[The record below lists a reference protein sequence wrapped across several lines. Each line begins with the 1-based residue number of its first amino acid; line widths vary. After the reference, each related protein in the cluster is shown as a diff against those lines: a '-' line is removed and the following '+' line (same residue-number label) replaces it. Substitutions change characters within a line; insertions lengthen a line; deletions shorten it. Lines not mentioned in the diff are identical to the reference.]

1 MVTNFAEISHNP
13 KGIKFLMD
21 LPADAF
27 TSIASADNLYI
38 TDESIVVKLV
48 RDYLDC
54 RKDLPLLDEENPKK
68 DWSNLN
74 EEEIKK
80 RKEDE
85 TKAQEEEN
93 KKVEEAKKVALDE
106 YNKLDELGKIQH
118 DWNKKVEDI
127 HTKATDRL
135 AIKRL
140 TKEEKKE
147 LFRSIR
153 YSFLHHEE
161 LLKLAADPQFE
172 LAKDFIVEGLTYKL
186 DQKDKNVLG
195 EKLKINVHPRVY
207 YGGFDP
213 KLAKGTSEDPNLNPN
228 LNKLF

>member
-1 MVTNFAEISHNP
+1 
-13 KGIKFLMD
+13 MD

-38 TDESIVVKLV
+38 TEESIVIKLV

-68 DWSNLN
+68 DWTNLN

-85 TKAQEEEN
+85 AKEKEEEN
-93 KKVEEAKKVALDE
+93 KKIEEAKKVALDE

-118 DWNKKVEDI
+118 DWNKKVEEI
-127 HTKATDRL
+127 HTKASDRL
-135 AIKRL
+135 ALKRL
-140 TKEEKKE
+140 SKEEKKE
-147 LFRSIR
+147 LFRAIR
-153 YSFLHHEE
+153 FSYLHHEE
-161 LLKLAADPQFE
+161 LLKLAADPEFE

-186 DQKDKNVLG
+186 D
-195 EKLKINVHPRVY
+195 
-207 YGGFDP
+207 
-213 KLAKGTSEDPNLNPN
+213 
-228 LNKLF
+228 